1 MKAVYVIYIKIYEE
15 EYMVEYRLNED
26 GILVEVDSKLGMME
40 EIASEQVTETFNAP
54 VETGFWTKF
63 KNFMFQEI
71 NLKEFFFQEV
81 DLSLKL
87 SPYEKKVFK
96 EVKDFWTQDITAD
109 FKF

>member
-1 MKAVYVIYIKIYEE
+1 
-15 EYMVEYRLNED
+15 MVEYRLNED
-26 GILVEVDSKLGMME
+26 GILVEVDSNLGMME
-40 EIASEQVTETFNAP
+40 EIEAEQVTETFNAP
-54 VETGFWTKF
+54 VEIGFWTKF
-63 KNFMFQEI
+63 KNFMFKEI
-71 NLKEFFFQEV
+71 NLKEFLFQEV

>member
-1 MKAVYVIYIKIYEE
+1 
-15 EYMVEYRLNED
+15 MVEYRLNED

-40 EIASEQVTETFNAP
+40 EIAAEQVTETFNAP

-63 KNFMFQEI
+63 KNLMFTEI
-71 NLKEFFFQEV
+71 NLKEFLFQEV

-96 EVKDFWTQDITAD
+96 EVKDFRTQDITVD

>member
-1 MKAVYVIYIKIYEE
+1 
-15 EYMVEYRLNED
+15 MVEYRLNED

-40 EIASEQVTETFNAP
+40 EIAAEQVTETFNAP

-71 NLKEFFFQEV
+71 FFQEV

>member
-1 MKAVYVIYIKIYEE
+1 
-15 EYMVEYRLNED
+15 MVEYRLNED
-26 GILVEVDSKLGMME
+26 GILVEVDSDSNANFGIMD
-40 EIASEQVTETFNAP
+40 EIEKEQTIETFNAP

-63 KNFMFQEI
+63 KEI
-71 NLKEFFFQEV
+71 NLKEFLFQEI

-96 EVKDFWTQDITAD
+96 EVKDFWTQDITAE